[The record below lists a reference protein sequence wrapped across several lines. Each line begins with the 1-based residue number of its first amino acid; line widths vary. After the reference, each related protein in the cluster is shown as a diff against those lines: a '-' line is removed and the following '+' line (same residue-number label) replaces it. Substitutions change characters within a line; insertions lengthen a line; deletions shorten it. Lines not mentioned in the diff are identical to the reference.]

1 MPAIELINVTKYF
14 PLRGRDKDGRKRVVR
29 AVDGVSLSVE
39 NGRIHAIIG
48 ETGSGKTTVA
58 RMITGL
64 TEPTTGSVRIDD
76 HPLYNPSGTV
86 NAETRKNIQMVFQDP
101 YSSFNPKFTIAR
113 SVAEPLK
120 LHHVRYSLET
130 IASALEMVKLTPPE
144 DFLNRLPH
152 ELSGGQKQRAA
163 FARAIIMNRRI
174 IVADEPVSMLDA
186 SIRANILKLIME
198 LNAASSTTF
207 ILISH
212 DISMAL
218 MISDGLTVIYLG
230 KMMEQGSKTQIRS
243 NPLHPYTKLL
253 FETVPTLDT
262 REMADAS
269 YSDVDASVRIQGC
282 VFADRCRSA
291 MAVCSET
298 EPALK
303 EVDPGHKVACHLY

>member
-14 PLRGRDKDGRKRVVR
+14 PLRGRDKDGVKRIVR

-39 NGRIHAIIG
+39 SGSIHAIIG
-48 ETGSGKTTVA
+48 ETGSGKTTIA
-58 RMITGL
+58 RIITGL
-64 TEPTTGSVRIDD
+64 TDPTSGSVNIDG
-76 HPLYNPSGTV
+76 HPLYNLSGKV

-130 IASALEMVKLTPPE
+130 ISAALERVKLTPPA

-163 FARAIIMNRRI
+163 FARAIIMNPRI

-186 SIRANILKLIME
+186 SIRANILKLIRE
-198 LNAASSTTF
+198 LNESSATTF

-218 MISDGLTVIYLG
+218 MISNGLTVIYLG
-230 KMMEQGSKTQIRS
+230 KTMEQGSKDQIRL

-262 REMADAS
+262 MEMPDTS
-269 YSDVDASVRIQGC
+269 YSDVDATARIKGC
-282 VFADRCRSA
+282 VFADRCRFA
-291 MAVCSET
+291 MSICSET

-303 EVDPGHKVACHLY
+303 EVEPGHRVSCHLY

>member
-14 PLRGRDKDGRKRVVR
+14 PLRGKDRDGRKRVVR
-29 AVDGVSLSVE
+29 AVDGISLSVE
-39 NGRIHAIIG
+39 NGSIHAIIG
-48 ETGSGKTTVA
+48 ETGSGKTTIA

-64 TEPTTGSVRIDD
+64 TEPTTGSVSIDGN
-76 HPLYNPSGTV
+76 PLYNPSGTV
-86 NAETRKNIQMVFQDP
+86 IAETRKSIQMVFQDP

-130 IASALEMVKLTPPE
+130 ISSALERVKLTPPE

-163 FARAIIMNRRI
+163 FARAIIMSPRI

-186 SIRANILKLIME
+186 SIRANILKLIRE
-198 LNAASSTTF
+198 LNEDSSTTF

-218 MISDGLTVIYLG
+218 MVSDGLTVIYLG

-262 REMADAS
+262 KEIPDITYSDGDAS
-269 YSDVDASVRIQGC
+269 IRIEGC
-282 VFADRCRSA
+282 VFADRCRFA
-291 MAVCSET
+291 MAVCSEM

-303 EVDPGHKVACHLY
+303 EVEPGHKVACHLY